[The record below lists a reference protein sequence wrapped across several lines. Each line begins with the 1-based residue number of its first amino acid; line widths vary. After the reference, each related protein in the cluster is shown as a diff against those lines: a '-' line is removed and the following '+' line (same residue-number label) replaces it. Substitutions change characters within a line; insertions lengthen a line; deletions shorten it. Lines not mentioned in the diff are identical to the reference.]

1 VLSIDDV
8 GVHDNFFDLGGH
20 SLAAMRVVTRVI
32 KQFQLELP
40 VQSLFESPTV
50 AEMAAIIT
58 ANQAKLA
65 SDEDLTQ
72 MLREVDVMTE
82 EEMQRQLDKIT
93 STLKV

>member
-1 VLSIDDV
+1 MLSIDDV

-20 SLAAMRVVTRVI
+20 SLAAMRVVSRVI

-65 SDEDLTQ
+65 SDEDLAQ